1 MKRLKHKTHKLKRFF
16 SEDIWAMEMEELS
29 KARARFIK
37 YVKVL
42 IITVKTFTQQKVG
55 PRATALSYI
64 SMMAIVPIMAI
75 VFGITGGFGLG
86 DKLKEFMY
94 ANFGGNEQL
103 IDTVLQFAQNI
114 IDTAQSGWM
123 GFFSALLFIWIVFRL
138 MMNVET
144 AFNNVWKVD
153 QSRSFMRRFA
163 FYIAILLLAPFVI
176 FVMFAGSF
184 VYSNA
189 LDYIGLN
196 LEEFSFIKKFISWAM
211 FVVVAGFTFSA
222 MYKFIPNY
230 KVNYSTALRAAF
242 FAAFA
247 FAAVQ
252 FFYLETQLLVSRL
265 NGIYGTFAAVP
276 LFMVWLNISW
286 NIVLIGAEVSY
297 AFQHVDS
304 YNIED

>member
-1 MKRLKHKTHKLKRFF
+1 MKRIKRKTYKLKRFF

-42 IITVKTFTQQKVG
+42 IITVKTFAQQKVG
-55 PRATALSYI
+55 PRAIALSYL
-64 SMMAIVPIMAI
+64 SMMAIVPILAI

-94 ANFGGNEQL
+94 SNFGGNEQL

-138 MMNVET
+138 MMNVES
-144 AFNNVWKVD
+144 AFNNVWKVE
-153 QSRSFMRRFA
+153 QSRNFMKRFA
-163 FYIAILLLAPFVI
+163 FYIAIILLAPFVI

-211 FVVVAGFTFSA
+211 FVVVAGMTFSA

-276 LFMVWLNISW
+276 LFMIWLNISW

>member
-1 MKRLKHKTHKLKRFF
+1 MKRIKHKTHKLKRFF

-123 GFFSALLFIWIVFRL
+123 GFFSALLFVWIVFRL

-196 LEEFSFIKKFISWAM
+196 LEEFSFIKKFISWAL
-211 FVVVAGFTFSA
+211 FVIVAGFTFSA

-276 LFMVWLNISW
+276 LFMIWLNISW

>member
-123 GFFSALLFIWIVFRL
+123 GFFSALLFVWIVFRL

-153 QSRSFMRRFA
+153 QSRNFMRRFA

-196 LEEFSFIKKFISWAM
+196 LEEFSFIKKFISWAL
-211 FVVVAGFTFSA
+211 FVIVAGFTFSA

>member
-1 MKRLKHKTHKLKRFF
+1 MKRIKRKTYKLKRFF

-42 IITVKTFTQQKVG
+42 IITVKTFAQQKVG
-55 PRATALSYI
+55 PRAIALSYL
-64 SMMAIVPIMAI
+64 SMMAIVPILAI

-103 IDTVLQFAQNI
+103 IDTVLHFAQNI

-138 MMNVET
+138 MMNVES
-144 AFNNVWKVD
+144 AFNNVWKVE
-153 QSRSFMRRFA
+153 QSRNFMKRFA
-163 FYIAILLLAPFVI
+163 FYIAIILLAPFVI

-276 LFMVWLNISW
+276 LFMIWLNISW
-286 NIVLIGAEVSY
+286 NIILIGAEVSY

-304 YNIED
+304 YNLED

>member
-1 MKRLKHKTHKLKRFF
+1 MKRIKHKTYKLKRFF

-42 IITVKTFTQQKVG
+42 IITVKTFAQQKVG
-55 PRATALSYI
+55 PRAIALSYL
-64 SMMAIVPIMAI
+64 SMMAIVPILAI

-138 MMNVET
+138 MMNVES
-144 AFNNVWKVD
+144 AFNNVWKVE
-153 QSRSFMRRFA
+153 QSRNFMKRFA
-163 FYIAILLLAPFVI
+163 FYIAIILLAPFVI

-276 LFMVWLNISW
+276 LFMIWLNISW

-304 YNIED
+304 YNLED

>member
-1 MKRLKHKTHKLKRFF
+1 MKRIKHKTHKLKRFF

-196 LEEFSFIKKFISWAM
+196 LEEFSFIKKFISWAL
-211 FVVVAGFTFSA
+211 FVIVAGFTFSA

>member
-1 MKRLKHKTHKLKRFF
+1 MKRIKRKTYKLKRFF

-42 IITVKTFTQQKVG
+42 IITVKTFAQQKVG
-55 PRATALSYI
+55 PRAIALSYL
-64 SMMAIVPIMAI
+64 SMMAIVPILAI

-138 MMNVET
+138 MMNVES
-144 AFNNVWKVD
+144 AFNNVWKVE
-153 QSRSFMRRFA
+153 QSRNFMKRFA
-163 FYIAILLLAPFVI
+163 FYIAIILLAPFVI

-276 LFMVWLNISW
+276 LFMIWLNISW
-286 NIVLIGAEVSY
+286 NIILIGAEVSY

-304 YNIED
+304 YNLED

>member
-1 MKRLKHKTHKLKRFF
+1 MKRIKRKTYKLKRFF

-42 IITVKTFTQQKVG
+42 IITVKTFAQQKVG
-55 PRATALSYI
+55 PRAIALSYL
-64 SMMAIVPIMAI
+64 SMMAIVPILAI

-138 MMNVET
+138 MMNVES
-144 AFNNVWKVD
+144 AFNNVWKVE
-153 QSRSFMRRFA
+153 QSRNFMKRFA
-163 FYIAILLLAPFVI
+163 FYIVIILLAPFVI

-276 LFMVWLNISW
+276 LFMIWLNISW
-286 NIVLIGAEVSY
+286 NIILIGAEVSY

-304 YNIED
+304 YNLED

>member
-196 LEEFSFIKKFISWAM
+196 LEEFSFIKKFISWAL
-211 FVVVAGFTFSA
+211 FVIVAGFTFSA

>member
-1 MKRLKHKTHKLKRFF
+1 MKKIKHKTHKLKRFF
-16 SEDIWAMEMEELS
+16 NEDIWAMEMEELS

-42 IITVKTFTQQKVG
+42 IITVKTFAQQKVG

-64 SMMAIVPIMAI
+64 SMMAIVPILAI
-75 VFGITGGFGLG
+75 VFGVTGGLGLG

-138 MMNVET
+138 MMNVEA

-153 QSRSFMRRFA
+153 QARSFVRRFA

-196 LEEFSFIKKFISWAM
+196 LEEFTFVKKLVSWAM
-211 FVVVAGFTFSA
+211 LVVVTGFTFSA

-242 FAAFA
+242 YAAFA
-247 FAAVQ
+247 FVAVQ
-252 FFYLETQLLVSRL
+252 VFYLETQLLVTRL

-276 LFMVWLNISW
+276 LFMIWLNISW
-286 NIVLIGAEVSY
+286 NIILIGAEVSY

-304 YNIED
+304 YNLED